1 MAEVKYVPVFIPE
14 DSLNEWEK
22 AKMVTINGVTY
33 TIPVGET
40 VEVPDFVAEVVNE
53 FLANQKKSKD
63 EHKARMKE
71 LEEGLK

>member
-22 AKMVTINGVTY
+22 AKMVTINGITY